1 MVSLSYD
8 LHIHSCLSPC
18 GDNDMTPAN
27 IVHMS
32 ALKGLDVIAVTDH
45 NTCKNSKAVAA
56 MAKKLRITALYGME
70 LCTQEEVH
78 VICLFETVEAAMDFD
93 FFVSRRIIPIKN
105 NVKIFG
111 NQYLYNEYDQIIGE
125 EDILLIGATSI
136 SFDDVFSIVNSY
148 EGVMIPAHID
158 KSSNSLLTNLGFIP
172 EESKFQTVE
181 LKNLKN
187 LHELQGKNPYLNK
200 CNIISS
206 SDAHY
211 LEHLNEPVNFLY
223 AEENSGASILRCLS
237 NWRQ

>member
-32 ALKGLDVIAVTDH
+32 AIKGLDVIAVTDH
-45 NTCKNSKAVAA
+45 NTCKNSKAIAT
-56 MAKKLRITALYGME
+56 MAKKLGITALYGME

-93 FFVSRRIIPIKN
+93 FFVSRKIIPIKN
-105 NVKIFG
+105 SVNIFG

-125 EDILLIGATSI
+125 EEILLISATSI
-136 SFDDVFSIVNSY
+136 SFDDVYSIVTSY

-158 KSSNSLLTNLGFIP
+158 KNSNSLLSNLGFIP
-172 EESKFQTVE
+172 QDSKFQTVE

-211 LEHLNEPVNFLY
+211 LEHINEPVNFLY
-223 AEENSGASILRCLS
+223 VEENSGKSILHCLANS
-237 NWRQ
+237 R